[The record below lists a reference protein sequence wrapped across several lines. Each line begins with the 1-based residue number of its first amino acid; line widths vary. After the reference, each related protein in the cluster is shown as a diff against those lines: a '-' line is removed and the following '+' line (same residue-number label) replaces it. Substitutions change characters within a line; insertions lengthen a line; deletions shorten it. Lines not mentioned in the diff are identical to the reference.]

1 MPNVNLVVLCGNL
14 TRDWEMQYTPSGIAV
29 GKGGM
34 AINKKWKT
42 ATGEAKEKVCFVDL
56 VAYKKT
62 AEVLAQHTHKGSCV
76 HVVGELEF
84 DQWEDKQT
92 GAKRSKH
99 KVTVNNFQFMDRA
112 PAQGEGQAAAPP
124 RQSDPPPAQ
133 RPAAT
138 AQRQAQPP
146 AQRPARP
153 TAPATPPVAAPPPA
167 EDFGQIP
174 DDEIPF

>member
-14 TRDWEMQYTPSGIAV
+14 TKDWEMQYTPSGIAV

-42 ATGEAKEKVCFVDL
+42 ATGEPKEKVCFVDL

-62 AEVLAQHTHKGSCV
+62 AEVLAEHTRKGSCV

-112 PAQGEGQAAAPP
+112 PAQGDGLAADRPQPSAPQP
-124 RQSDPPPAQ
+124 AVRPPAQ
-133 RPAAT
+133 RPAAAT
-138 AQRQAQPP
+138 TQRQAPP
-146 AQRPARP
+146 AQQAK
-153 TAPATPPVAAPPPA
+153 PATAPPPMS
-167 EDFGQIP
+167 EDFGIP
-174 DDEIPF
+174 DEEIPF

>member
-14 TRDWEMQYTPSGIAV
+14 TRDWEIQYTPTGVAV

-42 ATGEAKEKVCFVDL
+42 ANGEPKEKVCFVDL

-62 AEVLAQHTHKGSCV
+62 AEVLAEHTRKGSCI
-76 HVVGELEF
+76 HVVGELDF

-99 KVTVNNFQFMDRA
+99 KVTVQSFQFMDRA
-112 PAQGEGQAAAPP
+112 PAQGGEQQPPPPAARPSAPPQRPATTQAARPAQQARPAAAPP
-124 RQSDPPPAQ
+124 PP
-133 RPAAT
+133 
-138 AQRQAQPP
+138 
-146 AQRPARP
+146 
-153 TAPATPPVAAPPPA
+153 
-167 EDFGQIP
+167 EENNLGIP
-174 DDEIPF
+174 DEEIPF